1 MLPDPVCQL
10 LAISDSQTTLAV
22 PAQSWG
28 AGTSPGGA
36 GLVWG
41 DSVRLRWLSWERCW
55 KFAHLHPVL
64 SMPGWLLSPKKGLPK
79 DPRPG
84 HKGELVSSGLQ
95 RQGRVGEPPQSSRDA
110 ESEPPPALAAQPAL
124 LQPVLQFSSPLLC
137 PFPPWAQTHEL
148 FLLLCSRFT
157 PLSTQAATWVP
168 GTWQAP
174 AVWRLPLDTKP
185 CTRKGNVLLP
195 SILPAPPLCPGD

>member
-28 AGTSPGGA
+28 AGTLPGGA

-41 DSVRLRWLSWERCW
+41 DSVRLGWLSWERCW

-64 SMPGWLLSPKKGLPK
+64 SMPRWLLSPKEGLPK
-79 DPRPG
+79 DPWPG

-95 RQGRVGEPPQSSRDA
+95 RQRRVGEPPQSSRDA
-110 ESEPPPALAAQPAL
+110 ESEPPPALAAQPSSAAASAAVFVPSAL
-124 LQPVLQFSSPLLC
+124 SISPM
-137 PFPPWAQTHEL
+137 
-148 FLLLCSRFT
+148 
-157 PLSTQAATWVP
+157 
-168 GTWQAP
+168 G
-174 AVWRLPLDTKP
+174 
-185 CTRKGNVLLP
+185 
-195 SILPAPPLCPGD
+195 PAPVSSSCCFAHASLP